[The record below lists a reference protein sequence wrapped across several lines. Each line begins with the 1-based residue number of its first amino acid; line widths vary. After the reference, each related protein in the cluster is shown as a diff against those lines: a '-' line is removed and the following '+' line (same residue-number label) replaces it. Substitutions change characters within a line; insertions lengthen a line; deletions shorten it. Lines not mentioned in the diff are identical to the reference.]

1 MNVSL
6 RNSGPYLI
14 AGSIFGVVFFAS
26 LQVTSLLP
34 LVLVAGA
41 AIAATVGYFG
51 FKNPW
56 IMVVLI
62 GTGSYMGSLFY
73 FAEDFF
79 LPITLFQLFLM
90 AALLLFVLNRLY
102 TNSFSIDYTGYE
114 IPVLAFI
121 ALIFLSLIYSP
132 DRESGLFNVFRF
144 MMLLLM
150 VGYVLNTVYSIK
162 IVSAVIITLSGIAM
176 LLSGYAVTE
185 TILNPQIAIQNL
197 TGAQFGIRR
206 ASAGALYH
214 DPNRFAAI
222 LFLPIAFTFSVINS
236 DLDKKYRFI
245 SAAVLLVL
253 LGGLFSTFSRSGF
266 LSVLTIFLI
275 VVGLY
280 KNWKMASLIG
290 AAGLAIVLAVP
301 ELRDALMLNIERVID
316 VFFGTRDD
324 SSGIRVMLGL
334 AGLQM
339 FIDSYMI
346 GVGFDGF
353 SERFTNYY
361 SLQQSIGVNEPH
373 NITYTI
379 MAELGLIGLFF
390 YLYYLYVMV
399 YHSVKNISLSVTSMD
414 KVISSTLLATYAAY
428 ILFYQFYG
436 GGMADSNF
444 MLVHA
449 LIFVVYYQLFGK
461 NQAGK

>member
-1 MNVSL
+1 MNVL
-6 RNSGPYLI
+6 PRNSAPYLI
-14 AGSIFGVVFFAS
+14 AGVIFAAVFFAS
-26 LQVTSLLP
+26 LRMTSLLP
-34 LVLVAGA
+34 LILVLGA
-41 AIAATVGYFG
+41 AVAAAVGYIG
-51 FKNPW
+51 FKKPW
-56 IMVVLI
+56 LMVILI
-62 GTGSYMGSLFY
+62 GAGSYMGSLFY

-114 IPVLAFI
+114 IPVLAFL

-144 MMLLLM
+144 MVLLLL
-150 VGYVLNTVYSIK
+150 VGYVLNTVYSIR
-162 IVSAVIITLSGIAM
+162 IVSAVVVTLSGIAV
-176 LLSGYAVTE
+176 LLSGYAITE
-185 TILNPQIAIQNL
+185 IILNPQIAIQNL

-206 ASAGALYH
+206 ASAGGLYH

-236 DLDKKYRFI
+236 DLDKKYRII
-245 SAAVLLVL
+245 SAAVFLVL
-253 LGGLFSTFSRSGF
+253 VGGLFSTFSRSGF
-266 LSVLTIFLI
+266 LSVIVILLI

-280 KNWKMASLIG
+280 KNWKMAGLFG

-301 ELRDALMLNIERVID
+301 ELRDAFILNVERVID

-353 SERFTNYY
+353 SEKFTNYY

-379 MAELGLIGLFF
+379 MAELGLIGLLF
-390 YLYYLYVMV
+390 YLYYLYVMA
-399 YHSVKNISLSVTSMD
+399 YHSIKNVRLSVSSMD
-414 KVISSTLLATYAAY
+414 KVISSTLLATYASY
-428 ILFYQFYG
+428 LLFYQFYG
-436 GGMADSNF
+436 GALLDSNF

-449 LIFVVYYQLFGK
+449 LIFVVYFQLLKK
-461 NQAGK
+461 NREN